1 MIEGEKFRLE
11 KQRQGFAG
19 LWNISFGFVGIQI
32 GFALQNAN
40 ASRIF
45 QSLGTPIDRLGL
57 MWIAAPLTGLL
68 VQPLVGHYSDRT
80 WTRLGRRRPYCL
92 VGAILATLAL
102 FVMPNARA
110 IWVAAVT
117 LWLLDGSL
125 NIAMEPFRAFVGDM
139 LGTRQRPAGYAFQTA
154 FIGAGAVF
162 ASVAPYVLGHVFG
175 VANTAPAGE
184 VPPSVR
190 WSFYFGGAMLFA
202 AVLWTV
208 LTTREY
214 SPRQQAAFGEAAATA
229 GALDAE
235 PLAVPAHG
243 PWWIA
248 SGGVLAAIVWCA
260 ARGGQ
265 LASANEAY
273 LVAAGLA
280 AFGVAQAAS
289 RWLVDTGRGDN
300 ALSQIVSDLATMPD
314 TMKRLALVQFFTW
327 GALITMW
334 VYTTPVVA
342 QQVYGTVDPA
352 SAAYNAAGDWV
363 GVLFAIYSG
372 VATLAAFALP
382 LLARR
387 IGAARTHVIGL
398 AIGSASYAVL
408 FAVHDRG
415 GLILPFIGIGIAWAS
430 ILTMPYVILADALP
444 QRKLG
449 IYMGIFNFFIV
460 LPQLIVAT
468 IMGGIIKAWFPT
480 QPAYTMLI
488 AAAVMAIAAL
498 AMLRVR
504 APRAA

>member
-1 MIEGEKFRLE
+1 MLVDKP
-11 KQRQGFAG
+11 RQGVAG
-19 LWNISFGFVGIQI
+19 LWNISFGFFGIQI

-45 QSLGTPIDRLGL
+45 QSLGTPLDQLGL

-80 WTRLGRRRPYCL
+80 WTRLGRRRPYFL
-92 VGAILATLAL
+92 VGALLATLAL
-102 FVMPNARA
+102 FVMPGATA

-154 FIGAGAVF
+154 FIGAGAVV
-162 ASVAPYVLGHVFG
+162 ASLAPYVLGHVFG
-175 VANTAPAGE
+175 VANTAPAGD

-190 WSFYFGGAMLFA
+190 WSFYLGGAVLFA

-214 SPRQQAAFGEAAATA
+214 SPADQVAFGEAAATA
-229 GALDAE
+229 EALDAE
-235 PLAVPAHG
+235 PVVTPPNG
-243 PWWIA
+243 PKWIA
-248 SGGVLAAIVWCA
+248 GGAAVAVAIWFA
-260 ARGGQ
+260 ARSGV

-273 LVAAGLA
+273 FVAAGLA
-280 AFGVAQAAS
+280 AFGIAQVVS
-289 RWLVDTGRGDN
+289 GRFVRSGRGDN
-300 ALSQIVSDLATMPD
+300 ALSHIVSDLATMPD

-334 VYTTPVVA
+334 VYATPVVA
-342 QQVYGTVDPA
+342 QQIYGTVDPA

-382 LLARR
+382 PLARR
-387 IGAARTHVIGL
+387 IGAGRTHVLGL
-398 AIGSASYAVL
+398 AIGSISYAALV
-408 FAVHDRG
+408 AVHDRA
-415 GLILPFIGIGIAWAS
+415 GLVLPFVGIGIAWAS

-449 IYMGIFNFFIV
+449 IYMGIFNFFVV

-468 IMGGIIKAWFPT
+468 IMGGIIKTWFPT
-480 QPAYTMLI
+480 QPVYTMLI
-488 AAAVMAIAAL
+488 AAGVMGMAAL

-504 APRAA
+504 TPRPA

>member
-1 MIEGEKFRLE
+1 MSGEGIALDKP
-11 KQRQGFAG
+11 RQGFAG
-19 LWNISFGFVGIQI
+19 LWNISFGFFGIQI

-80 WTRLGRRRPYCL
+80 WTRLGRRRPYFL

-102 FVMPNARA
+102 FAMPNVAA
-110 IWVAAVT
+110 IWVAAAS

-125 NIAMEPFRAFVGDM
+125 NISMEPFRAFVGDM

-162 ASVAPYVLGHVFG
+162 ASLAPYVLGHVFG
-175 VANTAPAGE
+175 VANVAPAGQ

-190 WSFYFGGAMLFA
+190 WSFYFGGAVLFA

-208 LTTREY
+208 VTTREY
-214 SPRQQAAFGEAAATA
+214 SPAQQAAFGEAAATA
-229 GALDAE
+229 EALDAE
-235 PLAVPAHG
+235 PVIVPANG
-243 PWWIA
+243 PRWIA
-248 SGGVLAAIVWCA
+248 GAAVLAGIIWFAA
-260 ARGGQ
+260 ARGV

-280 AFGVAQAAS
+280 AFGIAQVVS
-289 RWLVDTGRGDN
+289 GLLVRAGRGDN
-300 ALSQIVSDLATMPD
+300 ALSHIVSDLATMPD

-342 QQVYGTVDPA
+342 QQVYGTVDPG

-363 GVLFAIYSG
+363 GVLFALYSA

-387 IGAARTHVIGL
+387 IGAGRTHVLGL
-398 AIGSASYAVL
+398 AIGSASYAAL
-408 FAVHDRG
+408 FTVHDRA
-415 GLILPFIGIGIAWAS
+415 GLIAPFVGIGIAWAS
-430 ILTMPYVILADALP
+430 ILTMPYVILADTLP

-449 IYMGIFNFFIV
+449 IYMGIFNFFVV

-468 IMGGIIKAWFPT
+468 IMGGIIKAYFPT
-480 QPAYTMLI
+480 RPAFTMLI

-504 APRAA
+504 ASRAV

>member
-1 MIEGEKFRLE
+1 MDKP
-11 KQRQGFAG
+11 RQGFAG
-19 LWNISFGFVGIQI
+19 LWNISFGFFGIQI

-45 QSLGTPIDRLGL
+45 QSLGTPIDQLGL

-80 WTRLGRRRPYCL
+80 WTRLGRRRPYFL

-102 FVMPNARA
+102 FVMPAASA
-110 IWVAAVT
+110 IWVAAIT
-117 LWLLDGSL
+117 LWMLDGSL
-125 NIAMEPFRAFVGDM
+125 NISMEPFRAFVGDM

-162 ASVAPYVLGHVFG
+162 ASLAPYVLGHVFG
-175 VANTAPAGE
+175 VANTAPLGQ

-190 WSFYFGGAMLFA
+190 WSFYFGGAALFA

-214 SPRQQAAFGEAAATA
+214 SPEQQAAFGEAAAGA
-229 GALDAE
+229 AALDGE
-235 PLAVPAHG
+235 PVMVPANG

-248 SGGVLAAIVWCA
+248 GGAAVAAIVWFA
-260 ARGGQ
+260 ARQGY

-273 LVAAGLA
+273 FVAVGIA
-280 AFGVAQAAS
+280 AFGLAKVVSQL
-289 RWLVDTGRGDN
+289 LVGRGRGDN
-300 ALSQIVSDLATMPD
+300 ALSHIVGDLATMPE

-342 QQVYGTVDPA
+342 QQVYHTVDPA
-352 SAAYNAAGDWV
+352 SAAYNEAGDWV

-387 IGAARTHVIGL
+387 IGAGRTHVVGL
-398 AIGSASYAVL
+398 AIGSASFAAL
-408 FAVHDRG
+408 FAVHDRA
-415 GLILPFIGIGIAWAS
+415 GLVLPFIGIGIAWAS

-449 IYMGIFNFFIV
+449 IYMGIFNFFVV

-468 IMGGIIKAWFPT
+468 IMGGIIKTWFPT
-480 QPAYTMLI
+480 EPAYTMLI
-488 AAAVMAIAAL
+488 AAAVMAIAAI

-504 APRAA
+504 TAGAT